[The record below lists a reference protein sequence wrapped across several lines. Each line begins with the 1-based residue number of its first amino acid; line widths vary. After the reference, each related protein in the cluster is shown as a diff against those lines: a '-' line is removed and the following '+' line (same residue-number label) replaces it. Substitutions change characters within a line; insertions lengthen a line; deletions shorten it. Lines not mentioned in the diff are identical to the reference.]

1 MKILLA
7 VDNSENALRA
17 GQYVVKLAATGIPLE
32 VTVFSV
38 IPFTVDMANYLGMD
52 QEEYYKLVEKKN
64 RPVFHRYEALFEGV
78 KNLRAEY
85 VIAQGDIG
93 ETIVKKSVEENYDEI
108 VIGSRGMSEIK
119 EIFLG
124 SVSHKVVQLAK
135 CPVVIVK

>member
-17 GQYVVKLAATGIPLE
+17 GQYVVKLAATGILLE

-38 IPFTVDMANYLGMD
+38 IPFTLDMATFLGMD
-52 QEEYYKLVEKKN
+52 REEYYKLVGEKN
-64 RPVFHRYEALFEGV
+64 RPVFHHYEALFEGV
-78 KNLRAEY
+78 KNIRAEY
-85 VIAQGDIG
+85 VTAQGDIG
-93 ETIVKKSVEENYDEI
+93 ETIVKKSAAENYDEI
-108 VIGSRGMSEIK
+108 VIGSRGMSNVK
-119 EIFLG
+119 ELFLG